1 MFITDLS
8 IRRPTVS
15 WVMSLILIIFGL
27 FVFWKLP
34 VRELPN
40 GIQPPVVQ
48 VQVDYKSAAASIVD
62 QEVTQVLEDV
72 IGGAEGIKNIDSK
85 SENGRST
92 INVEFDTS
100 IDLDNAANDIRE
112 RVARVVDNLP
122 SESDPPQILKR
133 AAGFTTTMWLSLS
146 SSTWSDL
153 ELGDYAERFLV
164 DQFSSVKNVGRIRV
178 GGLRELS
185 IRVWVDPIKLAAN
198 DLTIKEVESAMRGE
212 NISLPAGTLEAD
224 NIDLT
229 LNLDKSYNDI
239 NSIKQLPIKKKN
251 NKVILLS
258 DVANVEFGPVSE
270 KTLFKAQTKDQ
281 INLKTV
287 GIGIYARSGA
297 STVELSNEIKKKII
311 EVKKSLPEE
320 LDLRVSFNRANY
332 VEAAIEEVYK
342 TLFIAFILVVLI
354 IYLFLGNLKAVIVP
368 AIALPVS
375 LIASFL
381 GLYIFGL
388 SINIFVL
395 LSFILAIGI
404 ITDDSVI
411 MTDAIYRRIE
421 NGENSL
427 VAAYK
432 GSKQISFAI
441 IATTLILV
449 AVFLPLIFIKGISGT
464 LFRETAIAL
473 SFSIVVSSFVALTLS
488 PMLASK
494 FLNKKTSKKFI
505 IRKFE
510 NIFSNFANF
519 YKETLGTVIYKTRT
533 VGIFIIFI
541 IIASILLFN
550 FSKKELLPMEDRGA
564 YLIIGATDEGSS
576 FEYTQE
582 QAQKVEARLLPLLQA
597 EDSPYSRFIMRVPGF
612 GSSANSYN
620 SFIIIALLD
629 DWKNRKKGQQIVLR
643 EAIGKIVTLP
653 QALAF
658 PISPQSIRVS
668 SYNKPVQMVIYG
680 STYEE
685 LEEIQKKIIRKLR
698 SNKNLSRI
706 DSDYNRNKPEVKL
719 IINKNKAK
727 DLGVSTKAIGETL
740 ETLYGGKKITTFNKL
755 GKEYPII
762 VQQYLSDRRNKEG
775 VSKIFVRSETN
786 SKLISL
792 ANLVSF
798 KEEGSAKQLARYN
811 RQRAVTISANI
822 NEGYTLTEAIKF
834 FEEVMSSEAPKNQ
847 ITWKGKSEEIKET
860 SNELFIIFALALL
873 TAYLVMAAT
882 FNSFIHPFIIVL
894 TVPLAI
900 FGGLVFILFLNSSV
914 NIFSQIAL
922 IILIGISTKNSIL
935 IVDFA
940 NQIRTTGK
948 NIDTAVKEACAVRF
962 RPIIMTSLSTMIAM
976 MPLVIGN
983 IGPGAGEGSR
993 LAVGSTILGGMII
1006 STFFTLYVT
1015 PSMYLALAKN
1025 TKRIDVIDI
1034 ELKKN
1039 YLKNNIFIFI

>member
-1 MFITDLS
+1 MFITELS
-8 IRRPTVS
+8 IKRPTVS
-15 WVMSLILIIFGL
+15 WVMSLILIVFGL

-48 VQVDYKSAAASIVD
+48 VQVNYKSASASIVD
-62 QEVTQVLEDV
+62 QEVTQVVEDV

-153 ELGDYAERFLV
+153 ELGDYAERYLV
-164 DQFSSVKNVGRIRV
+164 DQFSSIKNVGRILV

-198 DLTIKEVESAMRGE
+198 DLTIKEVELAMRGE

-239 NSIKQLPIKKKN
+239 NSIKQLPIKKTG

-258 DVANVEFGPVSE
+258 DVANIEFGPVSE
-270 KTLFKAQTKDQ
+270 KTLFKSQTKDQ

-297 STVELSNEIKKKII
+297 STVELSDDIKKKII

-320 LDLRVSFNRANY
+320 LDLRISFNRANY

-342 TLFIAFILVVLI
+342 TLLIAFILVVLI

-368 AIALPVS
+368 AVALPVS

-421 NGENSL
+421 NGETPL

-432 GSKQISFAI
+432 GSKQITFAI

-449 AVFLPLIFIKGISGT
+449 AVFLPLIFIEGISGT

-473 SFSIVVSSFVALTLS
+473 SFSIIVSSFVALTLS

-494 FLNKKTSKKFI
+494 FLTKRTSKKFLI
-505 IRKFE
+505 KKFE
-510 NIFSNFANF
+510 NIFLKFSNY
-519 YKETLGTVIYKTRT
+519 YKETLEIAVYKTKT
-533 VGIFIIFI
+533 ISFFIILI
-541 IIASILLFN
+541 VVSSVLLFG
-550 FSKKELLPMEDRGA
+550 FSKKELLPQEDRGA
-564 YLIIGATDEGSS
+564 YLIIGFTDEGSS

-582 QAQKVEARLLPLLQA
+582 QAQKVEARLIPLLQA

-629 DWKNRKKGQQIVLR
+629 DWKNRKKGQQIVIR

-653 QALAF
+653 QAIAF

-668 SYNKPVQMVIYG
+668 NYNKPVQMVIYG

-685 LEEIQKKIIRKLR
+685 LEEIQSKVIRKLR
-698 SNKNLSRI
+698 SNRNLSRI
-706 DSDYNRNKPEVKL
+706 ESDYNRNKPEVKL
-719 IINKNKAK
+719 IIDQNKTK
-727 DLGVSTKAIGETL
+727 DLGVSTRSIGETL
-740 ETLYGGKKITTFNKL
+740 ETLYGGKRITTFNKL

-775 VSKIFVRSETN
+775 ISKIFVRSETN
-786 SKLISL
+786 GKLISL

-798 KEEGSAKQLARYN
+798 KEEGAAKELSRYN
-811 RQRAVTISANI
+811 RQRAITISANI
-822 NEGYTLTEAIKF
+822 SENYTLTEAIKF
-834 FEEVMSSEAPKNQ
+834 LEEVMADIAPENQ
-847 ITWKGKSEEIKET
+847 ITWKGESEEIKET

-873 TAYLVMAAT
+873 TSYLVMAAT
-882 FNSFIHPFIIVL
+882 FNSFIHPFIIFL

-935 IVDFA
+935 IVEYA

-948 NIDTAVKEACAVRF
+948 NIDVAVKEACSVRF
-962 RPIIMTSLSTMIAM
+962 RPIMMTSLSTMIAM
-976 MPLVIGN
+976 LPLIIGN

-993 LAVGSTILGGMII
+993 LAIGSTILGGMII

-1025 TKRIDVIDI
+1025 TKRIDTIDL
-1034 ELKKN
+1034 ELRRELSKK
-1039 YLKNNIFIFI
+1039 

>member
-1 MFITDLS
+1 MFITELS
-8 IRRPTVS
+8 IKRPAVS

-34 VRELPN
+34 VRELPD

-48 VQVDYKSAAASIVD
+48 VQVNYKSAAAAIVD
-62 QEVTQVLEDV
+62 QEVTQVVEDV
-72 IGGAEGIKNIDSK
+72 VGGAEGIKNIDSK

-92 INVEFDTS
+92 INIEFDTS
-100 IDLDNAANDIRE
+100 INLDNAANDIRE
-112 RVARVVDNLP
+112 RVARVIDNLP

-146 SSTWSDL
+146 SKTWSDL
-153 ELGDYAERFLV
+153 EIGDYAERFLV
-164 DQFSSVKNVGRIRV
+164 DQFSSVKNVGRILV

-185 IRVWVDPIKLAAN
+185 IRVWIDPIKLAAN
-198 DLTIKEVESAMRGE
+198 DLTIQEVESALRGE
-212 NISLPAGTLEAD
+212 NIRLPAGTLEAN

-229 LNLDKSYNDI
+229 LNLDKSYNNI
-239 NSIKQLPIKKKN
+239 ESIKQLPIKKSA

-258 DVANVEFGPVSE
+258 DVANIEFGPVSE

-297 STVELSNEIKKKII
+297 STVELSKDIKKKIV
-311 EVKKSLPEE
+311 EVKKSLPEG

-342 TLFIAFILVVLI
+342 TLVIAFILVVII

-421 NGENSL
+421 NGESPL

-441 IATTLILV
+441 IATTLILI
-449 AVFLPLIFIKGISGT
+449 AVFLPLIFIEGISGT

-494 FLNKKTSKKFI
+494 FLDRKIKKNYVVKKFE
-505 IRKFE
+505 R
-510 NIFSNFANF
+510 IFLNFANF
-519 YKETLGTVIYKTRT
+519 YKETLDVVVSKTKIIG
-533 VGIFIIFI
+533 VFIIFI
-541 IIASILLFN
+541 MMISVLLFN

-564 YLIIGATDEGSS
+564 YLVIGFTDEGSS

-582 QAQKVEARLLPLLQA
+582 KAQEVEKRLIPLLQS

-612 GSSANSYN
+612 GSSANSFN

-629 DWKNRKKGQQIVLR
+629 DWKNRKKDSQTVMR

-653 QALAF
+653 QAVAF

-685 LEEIQKKIIRKLR
+685 LEKIQNNVIRKLR
-698 SNKNLSRI
+698 SNRNLSRI
-706 DSDYNRNKPEVKL
+706 ESDYNRNKPEVKL
-719 IINKNKAK
+719 IIDKNKAK
-727 DLGVSTKAIGETL
+727 DLGISTLSIGRTL
-740 ETLYGGKKITTFNKL
+740 ETLYGGKKITTFNRL

-762 VQQYLSDRRNKEG
+762 VQQYLADRRNKDG
-775 VSKIFVRSETN
+775 ISKIFIRSET
-786 SKLISL
+786 SGKLISL
-792 ANLVSF
+792 ANLVDF
-798 KEEGSAKQLARYN
+798 KEEGSAKELARYN

-822 NEGYTLTEAIKF
+822 AENYTLAEAISF
-834 FEEVMSSEAPKNQ
+834 LENVMDEIAPESQ

-860 SNELFIIFALALL
+860 TNELFIIFALALL

-900 FGGLVFILFLNSSV
+900 FGGLVFILFLNSSI

-935 IVDFA
+935 IVDYA
-940 NQIRTTGK
+940 NQIRATGK
-948 NIDTAVKEACAVRF
+948 NIESAVKEACSIRL

-976 MPLVIGN
+976 MPLVVGN

-1006 STFFTLYVT
+1006 STLFTLYVT

-1025 TKRIDVIDI
+1025 TKRIDAVDI
-1034 ELKKN
+1034 ELNKQLSKK
-1039 YLKNNIFIFI
+1039 

>member
-1 MFITDLS
+1 MFITELS
-8 IRRPTVS
+8 IKRPTVS

-48 VQVDYKSAAASIVD
+48 VQVDYKSASASIVD
-62 QEVTQVLEDV
+62 QEVTQVVEDV

-100 IDLDNAANDIRE
+100 INLDNAANDIRE

-153 ELGDYAERFLV
+153 ELGDYAERYLV

-185 IRVWVDPIKLAAN
+185 IRVWIDPIRLAAN
-198 DLTIKEVESAMRGE
+198 DITVKEVESAMRGE

-239 NSIKQLPIKKKN
+239 KSINQLPIKKN
-251 NKVILLS
+251 GNKVILLS
-258 DVANVEFGPVSE
+258 DVANIEFGPVSE
-270 KTLFKAQTKDQ
+270 KTLFKAQTRDQ

-297 STVELSNEIKKKII
+297 STVELSNDIKKKLID
-311 EVKKSLPEE
+311 VKKTLPNE

-342 TLFIAFILVVLI
+342 TLLIAFVLVVLI

-421 NGENSL
+421 NGETPL

-449 AVFLPLIFIKGISGT
+449 AVFLPLIFIEGISGT

-494 FLNKKTSKKFI
+494 FLYKKKSKKIFI
-505 IRKFE
+505 NKFE
-510 NIFSNFANF
+510 KIFLSFSNF
-519 YKETLGTVIYKTRT
+519 YKETLSIIVNKTKS
-533 VGIFIIFI
+533 VCLFIIFI
-541 IIASILLFN
+541 IFASVLLFS

-564 YLIIGATDEGSS
+564 YLIIGSTDEGSS

-582 QAQKVEARLLPLLQA
+582 QAQKVEARLIPLLQA
-597 EDSPYSRFIMRVPGF
+597 ENSPYSRFIMRVPGF
-612 GSSANSYN
+612 GNSANSYN

-629 DWKNRKKGQQIVLR
+629 DWKNRKKGQQVVLR

-668 SYNKPVQMVIYG
+668 NYNKPVQMVVYG
-680 STYEE
+680 NTYEE
-685 LEEIQKKIIRKLR
+685 LEIIQKKVIQKLR

-727 DLGVSTKAIGETL
+727 DLGVSTKSIGETL
-740 ETLYGGKKITTFNKL
+740 ETLYGGKRITTFNKL

-786 SKLISL
+786 GKLISL

-798 KEEGSAKQLARYN
+798 KEEGSAKELSRYN
-811 RQRAVTISANI
+811 RQRAITISANI
-822 NEGYTLTEAIKF
+822 NEGYTLTEAIKY
-834 FEEVMSSEAPKNQ
+834 FEEVMRDLSPENQ

-882 FNSFIHPFIIVL
+882 FNSFIHPFIIIL

-935 IVDFA
+935 IVDYA

-948 NIDTAVKEACAVRF
+948 DIELAVKEACAVRF

-976 MPLVIGN
+976 IPLVIGN

-1015 PSMYLALAKN
+1015 PTMYLTLAKN
-1025 TKRIDVIDI
+1025 TKRIDVIDL
-1034 ELKKN
+1034 ELKKD
-1039 YLKNNIFIFI
+1039 LSKK